1 MMTWYA
7 LFVLRLS
14 TEKNTKTS
22 GRYFINIQIENQLKN
37 VLERVTV
44 ASRLHNSNTKTDD
57 NMRHTVYLY
66 TLYTIWNLCCKSNS
80 VTSVIILAL
89 TLFELCS
96 AQELLNCDIQANGFF
111 FSKVICYGKPSVEF
125 INVLEKC
132 TVISTLCHYQTAD
145 LEK

>member
-14 TEKNTKTS
+14 TAKNTKTS

-66 TLYTIWNLCCKSNS
+66 TLYTI
-80 VTSVIILAL
+80 
-89 TLFELCS
+89 
-96 AQELLNCDIQANGFF
+96 
-111 FSKVICYGKPSVEF
+111 
-125 INVLEKC
+125 
-132 TVISTLCHYQTAD
+132 
-145 LEK
+145 